1 MYFIRDH
8 MKMFT
13 AIVALLVIG
22 AAACV
27 WFFVINGEEA
37 QSAYAREKANEPFE
51 VTIEGVA
58 DKWDPATSTPLILH
72 IEGTTKDGASTSVYH
87 AMGATDSEDFVLEP
101 GDYILS
107 FVSPINADGSIYAT
121 PSATKVSKDTASDM
135 RVELSLIPADSVG
148 AEEADA
154 LVKSISEATAF
165 GDETLSGAAGKT
177 ILNKAKSS
185 IRNAP
190 NVGALAGD
198 AGNLVSDHAATA
210 ATSAPQ
216 TSDSSPATNSSG
228 SANAQGQGQAASS
241 TPTANANGQAQGT
254 GANAGNNATSGSNGA
269 ANAGEKKSEWKETT
283 YKNQGGK
290 AVKLVRREDG
300 TVYFERVEDDSVKVI
315 DVAGHWE

>member
-1 MYFIRDH
+1 
-8 MKMFT
+8 MKMFA
-13 AIVALLVIG
+13 AIAVLLVIG
-22 AAACV
+22 AAAWA

-51 VTIEGVA
+51 VTVEGVA

-72 IEGTTKDGASTSVYH
+72 IEGTTKDGASTSIYH
-87 AMGATDSEDFVLEP
+87 AMPANGSEDYILDA
-101 GDYILS
+101 GDYILT
-107 FVSPINADGSIYAT
+107 FVSPVNADGSIYAT
-121 PSATKVSKDTASDM
+121 PSSTKVSKDAASDM
-135 RVELSLIPADSVG
+135 RVELSLIPAESVG

-165 GDETLSGAAGKT
+165 GDDTLSGAAGKT

-198 AGNLVSDHAATA
+198 AANLVSDRAATA

-216 TSDSSPATNSSG
+216 PSDNSPAASAQG

-241 TPTANANGQAQGT
+241 TPATSANGQAQGAASGT
-254 GANAGNNATSGSNGA
+254 GGNGNAASSGSGSTS
-269 ANAGEKKSEWKETT
+269 EKKGEWKETT
-283 YKNQGGK
+283 FKNQGGK
-290 AVKLVRREDG
+290 TVKLVKREDG